1 MPEGRQTGSSEVET
15 MIRIFSAAL
24 AIGLALIGPASAAP
38 PTHSSHRHSVVTQP
52 GALYMY
58 APGVLNIGPAG
69 PDMARDQAI
78 HDCST
83 QASKWSFS
91 AWQSTQLAVYG
102 TCMSEHG
109 QLP

>member
-1 MPEGRQTGSSEVET
+1 
-15 MIRIFSAAL
+15 MIKIFSAAL
-24 AIGLALIGPASAAP
+24 AIGVALIGPASAAP
-38 PTHSSHRHSVVTQP
+38 QAHSSHRDAVVRKP

-58 APGVLNIGPAG
+58 APGVLNIAPTG
-69 PDMARDQAI
+69 PDMARSEAI

-91 AWQSTQLAVYG
+91 TWQSTQLAVYG

-109 QLP
+109 QVP